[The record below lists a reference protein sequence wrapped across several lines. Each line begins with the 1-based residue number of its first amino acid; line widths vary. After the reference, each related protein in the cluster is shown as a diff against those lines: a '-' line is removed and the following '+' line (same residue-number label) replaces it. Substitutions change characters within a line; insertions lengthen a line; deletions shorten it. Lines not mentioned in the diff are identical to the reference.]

1 MSVEIRKYMDIE
13 RFKDKYAQMFTS
25 GEKIVVESKIDG
37 ANSSIRF
44 DPDSDKII
52 AFSRKTKLNEVNN
65 LRGFWD
71 FTQRLNP
78 ETVRQITKNG
88 RYIIYGEWLCPHS
101 VRYPEHRYNHWYV
114 FDVFDTGTNQYLP
127 YIDTLAIF
135 SDLEKMAQRCGEVLY
150 FVPVIYEGP
159 FISWE
164 HLMEFL
170 KKDTTGAQPCEE
182 GIVIKSQDRLGDK
195 GSKIPTCI
203 KIVNERFSEVHNS
216 KPKKPIDPTVLAA
229 REAERQMIASV
240 VTERRVAKILEKL
253 IDEGIIPED
262 WDEKDM
268 SVIAKNIGKLTYE
281 DCIKEEPEVVAA
293 CELFGKTCSS
303 LAMGYVK
310 EWLKTR

>member
-13 RFKDKYAQMFTS
+13 RFKDKYAQMFTP

-44 DPDSDKII
+44 DPDSGKII
-52 AFSRKTKLNEVNN
+52 AFSRKTKLNEANN

-78 ETVRQITKNG
+78 ETVGQITKNG

-101 VRYPEHRYNHWYV
+101 VRYPEHKYNHWYV
-114 FDVFDTGTNQYLP
+114 FDVFDTETNQYLP
-127 YIDTLAIF
+127 YIDTLVIF
-135 SDLEKMAQRCGEVLY
+135 KALEKMSQQYGEVLY

-182 GIVIKSQDRLGDK
+182 GIVIKSQDRLADR
-195 GSKIPTCI
+195 GSKIPTYI
-203 KIVNERFSEVHNS
+203 KIVNEKFSEVHDS
-216 KPKKPIDPTVLAA
+216 KPKKPVDPAVLKA
-229 REAERQMIASV
+229 REANRAMVATV
-240 VTERRVAKILEKL
+240 VTERRVVKILEKFVDNSIL
-253 IDEGIIPED
+253 PED
-262 WDEKDM
+262 WDEKNMKD
-268 SVIAKNIGKLTYE
+268 IAKNLPKAVYE
-281 DCIKEEPEVVAA
+281 DCIKEEPDIVKA
-293 CELFGKTCSS
+293 CEDFGKICGKIS
-303 LAMGYVK
+303 MDYVRQF
-310 EWLKTR
+310 LSAR

>member
-13 RFKDKYAQMFTS
+13 RFKDKYAQMFTP

-44 DPDSDKII
+44 DPDSGKII
-52 AFSRKTKLNEVNN
+52 AFSRKTKLNEANN

-78 ETVRQITKNG
+78 ETVGQITKNG

-101 VRYPEHRYNHWYV
+101 VRYPEHKYNHWYV
-114 FDVFDTGTNQYLP
+114 FDVFDTETNQYLP
-127 YIDTLAIF
+127 YIDTLVIF
-135 SDLEKMAQRCGEVLY
+135 KALEKMSQQYGEVLY

-182 GIVIKSQDRLGDK
+182 GIVIKSQDRLADR
-195 GSKIPTCI
+195 GSKIPTYI
-203 KIVNERFSEVHNS
+203 KIVNEKFSEVHDS
-216 KPKKPIDPTVLAA
+216 KPKKLIDPEILKA
-229 REAERQMIASV
+229 REANRAMVATV
-240 VTERRVAKILEKL
+240 VTERRVQKIIEKM
-253 IDEGIIPED
+253 IDEGIIPER
-262 WDEKDM
+262 WDEHDM
-268 SVIAKNIGKLTYE
+268 STIAKNLGKAVFD
-281 DCIKEEPEVVAA
+281 DCMKEEPDIVKA
-293 CELFGKTCSS
+293 CENFGKEGNSI
-303 LAMGYVK
+303 AMGYVK